1 MDDHVLFRSL
11 KGTSTVAE
19 NAAVQAWRRET
30 AENERRYRELAAV
43 LAAASRAERKA
54 ESAPPSPLK
63 LIHQAESA
71 GAVGGT
77 LARRRPMRWHGGL
90 SLRPRWAVA
99 AAGLLVLTI
108 AVGRHQAGSMPMIGF
123 ESEEFVT
130 GAAEAATVTLRDGT
144 IVRLGPQSRL
154 RVTSGKGRDV
164 SLWGRALFSV
174 ARDPDRIFR
183 IETPAGTVEVLG
195 TRFELE
201 AHDEDL
207 RIAVI
212 EGLVTLSARG
222 HRTEVQAGEMRRVVG
237 GATLPAVHVP
247 KEAAVGD
254 WVGDFLAF
262 RDTPVKDAAAE
273 IEMMYDV
280 RIEIKDPALARQTI
294 TAWFSDQPLDQV
306 MTIFCMVAQAT
317 CTSNPQGDLI
327 TVEYGQRR

>member
-11 KGTSTVAE
+11 KGTSPVAE
-19 NAAVQAWRRET
+19 KAAVNAWRRESD
-30 AENERRYRELAAV
+30 ENERRYLEIAEV
-43 LAAASRAERKA
+43 LAAASRAEQKVEA
-54 ESAPPSPLK
+54 PPPSPLK
-63 LIHQAESA
+63 LIHQAESS
-71 GAVGGT
+71 GASGGT
-77 LARRRPMRWHGGL
+77 LVGRRSSPWHGVPAMW
-90 SLRPRWAVA
+90 PRWALAVA
-99 AAGLLVLTI
+99 ALLVLTI
-108 AVGRHQAGSMPMIGF
+108 AVGRHQPGNMPVIGF

-130 GAAEAATVTLRDGT
+130 GSAEAATVTLSDGT

-201 AHDEDL
+201 AHDQDL

-212 EGLVTLSARG
+212 EGLVALSARG
-222 HRTEVQAGEMRRVVG
+222 QRTEVQAGEMRRVVG

-254 WVGDFLAF
+254 WVGNFLAF
-262 RDTPVKDAAAE
+262 RDTPVSDAVAE
-273 IEMMYDV
+273 IEMMYGV
-280 RIEIKDPALARQTI
+280 RIEINDPALARQTI

-317 CTSNPQGDLI
+317 CTSSSQGDLI
-327 TVEYGQRR
+327 TLEYGQRR